1 MVLMGQPNEET
12 GQIDNPIVVNDALSF
27 LIYGTTKAEV
37 KGLDQIPHDQWPTA
51 LPLLYYA
58 YHIMAGLGTWFV
70 LLMIV
75 APRFCSGASGFTR
88 RAGRCGR
95 CCSAFRCPTSPTPP
109 AG

>member
-1 MVLMGQPNEET
+1 MVLMGHQT
-12 GQIDNPIVVNDALSF
+12 RKRGRLTTHRCHDALSF

-58 YHIMAGLGTWFV
+58 YHIMAGLGTWFL
-70 LLMIV
+70 LLMVV
-75 APRFCSGASGFTR
+75 AGFCCGVKSFTR
-88 RAGRCGR
+88 LAWCYGL
-95 CCSAFRCPTSPTPP
+95 CCSAFHFPISPIPL